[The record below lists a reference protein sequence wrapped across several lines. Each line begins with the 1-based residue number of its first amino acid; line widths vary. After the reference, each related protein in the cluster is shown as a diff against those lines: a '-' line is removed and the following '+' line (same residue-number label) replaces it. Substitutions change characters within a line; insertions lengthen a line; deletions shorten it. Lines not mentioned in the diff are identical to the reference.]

1 MAAGSSVVELCTLAD
16 AKLDAATSAKF
27 FRDDD
32 GAGGAISSFSWPEA
46 GRTSSRL
53 FDQSAVQALCEK
65 YKVPA
70 EYTPMSLDGR
80 WMACQTPPED
90 TIFVYADALEAGM
103 RIPLHDFYVEVL
115 GHYGLAPSQLAPDAW
130 RYLAAFVLLSQ
141 DAGVEPTLPAFRSFF
156 SICTHD
162 GGSVGWHHFRS
173 RPGSC
178 LFNGKVPRSPD
189 PEWKSRF
196 FLLRSP
202 STRPWP
208 CAVKWGKPSRA
219 AVRMPVVTG
228 DTDMVMKK
236 LQDSVML
243 FLSRRSLHVAPP
255 QVGLTLTPQQKHE
268 RVKVGAAGAAAG
280 PPQQQPPPPPPTRK
294 RKSLSDT
301 HIWGRELVNCI
312 EEASELAKKAMAEL
326 DEQGKEVLATR
337 GEVAQLKQAVSA
349 ANVRH
354 AAEVRR
360 LADDHR
366 KAAERAAEHHKA
378 EIAELQDEHAAAVAR
393 LKEEHAADV
402 ARVKDAADK
411 EVQDTKKSIVLRL
424 FPKLDVSLLE
434 RPKLKGDLAAATRT
448 PKGEGRS

>member
-1 MAAGSSVVELCTLAD
+1 MAAGSSDSVVELCTLAD
-16 AKLDAATSAKF
+16 AELDAATSAKF

-32 GAGGAISSFSWPEA
+32 GPGGAISSFSWPEA

-53 FDQSAVQALCEK
+53 FDQSALQALCEK

-70 EYTPMSLDGR
+70 EYTPVCLDGR

-115 GHYGLAPSQLAPDAW
+115 GHYGLAPSQLEPDAW
-130 RYLAAFVLLSQ
+130 RYMAAFLMLSM
-141 DAGVEPTLPAFRSFF
+141 DADVEPSLPAFRSFF

-178 LFNGKVPRSPD
+178 LFNVKVPGSPDPD

-202 STRPWP
+202 STRPPPWP
-208 CAVKWGKPSRA
+208 CAVKWGKPSKA

-243 FLSRRSLHVAPP
+243 FLSRSRLSLPVAPQ
-255 QVGLTLTPQQKHE
+255 QVDLTITPQQNHKL
-268 RVKVGAAGAAAG
+268 VKVGAGAAGAAAE
-280 PPQQQPPPPPPTRK
+280 PPPPPPPTTTQEPTRK
-294 RKSLSDT
+294 RKSYSDT
-301 HIWGRELVNCI
+301 HTLVDSI
-312 EEASELAKKAMAEL
+312 AEALELAKTAMAEL
-326 DEQGKEVLATR
+326 DEQGNELLATR
-337 GEVAQLKQAVSA
+337 AEVALLKEAL
-349 ANVRH
+349 
-354 AAEVRR
+354 AEVRR
-360 LADDHR
+360 LADEASTAHVD
-366 KAAERAAEHHKA
+366 KVKA
-378 EIAELQDEHAAAVAR
+378 ECASVVANLKKQHAAAVAR

-402 ARVKDAADK
+402 AGVKDAADK
-411 EVQDTKKSIVLRL
+411 EVRETKKKMVLRL
-424 FPKLDVSLLE
+424 FPKLDVSLLDLE
-434 RPKLKGDLAAATRT
+434 GPKLKGDPDAAGT
-448 PKGEGRS
+448 PKGE